1 MDSGWRDG
9 ASGPSDEFDYSS
21 GVPTR
26 RVYPVENTEPGGDFA
41 SENSPKSDPE
51 AAVRLAIPGA
61 FLIFSGILNLLIG
74 VLFLFIGITLIN
86 EDPAELLARIRQ
98 ENPKQAEILE
108 AQLAQGNMTWERAV
122 SLYQT
127 GFLVAGG
134 LGFIAG
140 ILGIIGG
147 RAMTTRV
154 GHGAALAGAL
164 ATAIPCV
171 TPMGCLL
178 LGPIFGFWALIVLMR
193 EDSWEAFGR

>member
-9 ASGPSDEFDYSS
+9 VSGPSDEFDYSS

-26 RVYPVENTEPGGDFA
+26 RVYPAESTQSSDDFTRDD
-41 SENSPKSDPE
+41 SPKSDPE

-61 FLIFSGILNLLIG
+61 FLVFSGILNLLIG
-74 VLFLFIGITLIN
+74 VLFLFLGLTLLN
-86 EDPAELLARIRQ
+86 EDPAELLTRLRQ
-98 ENPKQAEILE
+98 DNPKQAEMLE
-108 AQLAQGNMTWERAV
+108 AQLAQGNMTWERAMN
-122 SLYQT
+122 LYRT
-127 GFLVAGG
+127 GFLVAGS
-134 LGFIAG
+134 LGFTAG

>member
-1 MDSGWRDG
+1 MDPGWRDG
-9 ASGPSDEFDYSS
+9 VSGPSDEFDYSS

-26 RVYPVENTEPGGDFA
+26 RVFPLENPQSGEDFPPEKIPPADPG
-41 SENSPKSDPE
+41 

-74 VLFLFIGITLIN
+74 VLFLFLGFALIN
-86 EDPAELLARIRQ
+86 EDPDEILARIRQ
-98 ENPKQAEILE
+98 DNPRQAEILD
-108 AQLAQGNMTWERAV
+108 AQLAQGNMTWDRVLA
-122 SLYQT
+122 LYRT
-127 GFLVAGG
+127 GFLVGGG
-134 LGFIAG
+134 LGFTAG
-140 ILGIIGG
+140 LLGIIGG